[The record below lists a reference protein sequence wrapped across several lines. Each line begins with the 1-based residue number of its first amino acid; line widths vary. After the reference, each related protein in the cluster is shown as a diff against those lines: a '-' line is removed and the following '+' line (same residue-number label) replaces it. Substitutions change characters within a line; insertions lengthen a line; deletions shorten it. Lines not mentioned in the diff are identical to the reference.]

1 MKTRM
6 ILAITLIAACG
17 VVILFAQQR
26 PAGPY
31 TADQATAG
39 GTAYQNNCSSCHA
52 ANLAGRAGP
61 QLAGANFMTQWGDRT
76 VADLV
81 SFMRSTMPPGGA
93 NLPDQT
99 YVDIA
104 AFILDSN
111 GARAGTGN
119 LSADSTVTI
128 RSVALAQA

>member
-6 ILAITLIAACG
+6 VLATMLIAACS

-31 TADQATAG
+31 RAEQAAAG
-39 GTAYQNNCSSCHA
+39 RTAYQNNCANCHA
-52 ANLAGRAGP
+52 PNLAGREGP
-61 QLAGANFMTQWGDRT
+61 QLAGANFMTQWGGRT

-81 SFMRSTMPPGGA
+81 GFMRSTMPPGGA
-93 NLPDQT
+93 SLVDQT
-99 YVDIA
+99 YVDLA

-111 GARAGTGN
+111 GARAESAGTVAVDPSISQ
-119 LSADSTVTI
+119 SAKLVS
-128 RSVALAQA
+128 S